1 MLALE
6 YHNPPVAQG
15 RALLRFPSPLAD
27 DFRPRQGKEIGPMDD
42 IRGTVETR
50 VESEAAK
57 QQQHQKLEKDPE
69 R

>member
-1 MLALE
+1 
-6 YHNPPVAQG
+6 
-15 RALLRFPSPLAD
+15 
-27 DFRPRQGKEIGPMDD
+27 MDD

-50 VESEAAK
+50 AESEAAK